1 MPQPGTRGCAG
12 PTRCLGAGLGRW
24 GAAARA
30 GRADAEPSM
39 WGCPRPSAGC
49 TGDSQAAQSPRWP
62 PWTSILRKLKPSE
75 QRGQQAASDAN
86 EKREAEV
93 SRRERS
99 GRPET
104 SWVCAGS
111 RTHAIRWRCLWALH
125 RTRHRGPTRGD
136 GRGGPVRL
144 RANAAFSSAAHSK
157 GVRPGPP
164 PVAAC
169 KLPVRPRLGPCR
181 VSGSLTASVTPSLLG
196 EARPTKR
203 QRRPAAPASRAVAGR
218 GAGAASSLAAGR
230 AGSSKAGLGH
240 GGRNHAAPASV
251 RPSVPHALTWLWLH
265 TPEDPTQW
273 LQQHEMCCLLSPN
286 GSLVLS

>member
-12 PTRCLGAGLGRW
+12 PTQCLGAGLGRW

-49 TGDSQAAQSPRWP
+49 TGDSQVAQSPRWP

-75 QRGQQAASDAN
+75 QRGRQAVSDAN

-164 PVAAC
+164 PVAAR
-169 KLPVRPRLGPCR
+169 KLPVRPRLGP
-181 VSGSLTASVTPSLLG
+181 
-196 EARPTKR
+196 
-203 QRRPAAPASRAVAGR
+203 AV
-218 GAGAASSLAAGR
+218 
-230 AGSSKAGLGH
+230 
-240 GGRNHAAPASV
+240 
-251 RPSVPHALTWLWLH
+251 
-265 TPEDPTQW
+265 
-273 LQQHEMCCLLSPN
+273 
-286 GSLVLS
+286 